1 MPATVF
7 ITDLEAAI
15 NRARSAQ
22 PASGPESALTREV
35 SLLAGLYGRMIWER
49 RDSLDF
55 DTLSTAEQ
63 LALQSW
69 MAARA

>member
-1 MPATVF
+1 MPASVA

-15 NRARSAQ
+15 NRARAAQ

-35 SLLAGLYGRMIWER
+35 ALLAGLYGRMIWER
-49 RDSLDF
+49 LDSVAFDSL
-55 DTLSTAEQ
+55 STPEQ

-69 MAARA
+69 FVAR

>member
-1 MPATVF
+1 MFASVS

-15 NRARSAQ
+15 NRARAAQ

-35 SLLAGLYGRMIWER
+35 ALLAALYGRMIWER
-49 RDSLDF
+49 RDSTEF
-55 DTLSTAEQ
+55 NNLSTAEQ

-69 MAARA
+69 MGVR